1 MYGINYNGLRRRESY
16 DDIVKYIETDPDK
29 IRYPNRKASFL
40 EQSHYM
46 KFLGGEDYIA
56 MEEQQLRASKEK
68 VKEDII
74 REKSGGIATSSL
86 VRDEVRRET
95 KTPIVVSRSSGSTQ
109 TTAPS
114 ISSSFAQTTAPSI
127 SSSSAQTLT
136 SKQNE
141 ASAQT
146 LRSDT
151 IASAVAEAVN
161 RVVEDEKDKKTMK
174 RFQNQRMI
182 IEQLG
187 NTTRIPEASMKADM
201 VRSSSP
207 IIQKV
212 NDTEMEQAPQ
222 EEEVRFSKGEMKR
235 MRKKGRFP
243 EPYSK
248 PISYNPNSSS
258 SSDHVGSSASADYQ
272 KRLIE
277 EELLRQEQEKLV
289 SKQIN
294 EDKKKAVQKEPWKK
308 RW

>member
-1 MYGINYNGLRRRESY
+1 ML
-16 DDIVKYIETDPDK
+16 
-29 IRYPNRKASFL
+29 F
-40 EQSHYM
+40 
-46 KFLGGEDYIA
+46 
-56 MEEQQLRASKEK
+56 
-68 VKEDII
+68 
-74 REKSGGIATSSL
+74 
-86 VRDEVRRET
+86 
-95 KTPIVVSRSSGSTQ
+95 RS
-109 TTAPS
+109 
-114 ISSSFAQTTAPSI
+114 AQTTSPSI

-187 NTTRIPEASMKADM
+187 NTIRIPEASMKADM

-248 PISYNPNSSS
+248 PISYNPNSTSS
-258 SSDHVGSSASADYQ
+258 TDPAGSSASADYQ
-272 KRLIE
+272 KRLRE
-277 EELLRQEQEKLV
+277 EELLRLEQDKLV
-289 SKQIN
+289 TKQIIVDKN
-294 EDKKKAVQKEPWKK
+294 EAEQKGKAKCGRRERSRSPKIKIGRAHV
-308 RW
+308 